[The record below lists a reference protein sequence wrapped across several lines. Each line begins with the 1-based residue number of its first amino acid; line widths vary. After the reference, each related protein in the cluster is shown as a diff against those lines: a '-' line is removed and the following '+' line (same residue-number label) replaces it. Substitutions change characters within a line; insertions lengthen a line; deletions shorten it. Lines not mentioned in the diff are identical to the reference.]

1 MFSSIFGKRRS
12 SPVED
17 DTPPIPGPKPGDSF
31 VIVSPTPSG
40 GGLYPNVSGNF
51 GPGAPAP
58 FPSRPAPPTPM
69 KQASVE
75 NFHYLQGVPFAMSKE
90 LQMATNKDAFATE
103 ISDLLAFLTNK
114 VNIDDYDYDFSME
127 KSVLKE
133 C

>member
-17 DTPPIPGPKPGDSF
+17 DTPPIPGPKVGDSF
-31 VIVSPTPSG
+31 VIVNPSPPG
-40 GGLYPNVSGNF
+40 GSLYPSV
-51 GPGAPAP
+51 PGAGVPGYPVA
-58 FPSRPAPPTPM
+58 PSRPAPPAPV
-69 KQASVE
+69 QNPSVE
-75 NFHYLQGVPFAMSKE
+75 NFHYLQGVPFSLCRE
-90 LQMATNKDAFATE
+90 LQMANNKDAFATE

-114 VNIDDYDYDFSME
+114 VNISSYNYDFSIE